1 MFTAVSKSDKTLLVV
16 AGPTAVGKT
25 ATCIW
30 LAQHFN
36 TDVVSADSRQLY
48 RELTIG
54 TAKPTPK
61 EMNGIEHHFIDSH
74 SIQHIVSA
82 GQYEREAL
90 ALLENLFQEKD
101 IVILTGG
108 TGLYINA
115 LCFGLDN
122 IPAIDPA
129 IRENLM
135 QQLRHDGLGS
145 LVSQLRERD
154 PVFAATTDLQNT
166 QRVVRALE
174 VAIGTGK
181 PFSTFQRKQVTPRP
195 FKPVLCALDRPRDEL
210 YNRIDKRVDA
220 MLTNGLIDE
229 VRGLMPF
236 HQPRPAT
243 GPSLDPPPLRTV
255 GYSEV
260 FDYLDGHVSYE
271 EMRDL
276 IKRNTRRYAKRQLTW
291 FRNQSNYQW
300 FTPEQLTMSNEQL
313 SVLIAH

>member
-1 MFTAVSKSDKTLLVV
+1 MLTPVPKPDKILLVV

-25 ATCIW
+25 TACVR
-30 LAQHFN
+30 LAQHIN

-54 TAKPTPK
+54 TAKPIPE
-61 EMNGIEHHFIDSH
+61 EMKGVRHHFIGSH
-74 SIQHIVSA
+74 SIQQIVSA

-90 ALLENLFQEKD
+90 ALLGELFREKD
-101 IVILTGG
+101 VVILTGG

-115 LCFGLDN
+115 LCFGLDD
-122 IPAIDPA
+122 IPAVDPA

-135 QQLRHDGLGS
+135 QQLRHDGLDS
-145 LVSQLRERD
+145 LLTQLRERD
-154 PVFAATTDLQNT
+154 PIFAATADLQNM

-174 VAIGTGK
+174 VAIGTGQ
-181 PFSTFQRKQVTPRP
+181 PFSAFQRKRVSPRP
-195 FKPVLCALDRPRDEL
+195 FRPVLCALDRPRDEL
-210 YNRIDKRVDA
+210 YNRIEQRVEA

-229 VRGLMPF
+229 VRELLPF
-236 HQPRPAT
+236 HRPRPAT

-255 GYSEV
+255 GYSEA
-260 FDYLDGHVSYE
+260 FDYLDGQISYD

-291 FRNQSNYQW
+291 FRNQGNYQW
-300 FTPEQLTMSNEQL
+300 FTPEQLSMSNKQL
-313 SVLIAH
+313 SVLIDN